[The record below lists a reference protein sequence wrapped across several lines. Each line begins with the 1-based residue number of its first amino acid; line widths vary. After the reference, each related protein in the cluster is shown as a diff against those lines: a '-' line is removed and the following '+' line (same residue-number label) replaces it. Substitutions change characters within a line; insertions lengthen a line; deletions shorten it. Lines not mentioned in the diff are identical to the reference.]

1 MPVYTHIHT
10 LAKKCLKCTPFWHV
24 CTVAPIFTAKMQSKC
39 NHYILLFSLC
49 DTFKQ
54 LTVSAASLAVPY
66 FLHLYGNCQDIT
78 FPVHLSLNREIPLLL
93 Y

>member
-1 MPVYTHIHT
+1 M
-10 LAKKCLKCTPFWHV
+10 
-24 CTVAPIFTAKMQSKC
+24 
-39 NHYILLFSLC
+39 
-49 DTFKQ
+49 FKQ

-66 FLHLYGNCQDIT
+66 FLHLYCNCQGIT